1 MIRLIFKIALKF
13 IFYKNKSLLS
23 FVTKSF
29 KLSILALS
37 LSIFSIIIL
46 NSVSVGYIESLREE
60 LNNYFSDLEIITTSS
75 TTFEKIIDFLKKNNS
90 IYTQQTATISAPGI
104 LKYDVFS
111 HGVEVISCISQQCLT
126 KVESN
131 QILLGEDTYEII
143 NKEKK
148 NDVYLLNAQSIFHN
162 FGFNKKISK
171 LNVNPEKFDYFMPQ
185 DRYKVL
191 IHSDDFYKLF
201 NESNSNITYSI
212 KCFHDNPSHR
222 DSDLNEKKIYFE
234 NLNRSIKVDD
244 FEQYYTIKFE
254 ERFENLSKSIKQI
267 FTTISLI
274 LYFFIALSITNI
286 ISTVWLIIESKKNQI
301 KILTLMGL
309 SRIDMFL
316 LVVFLTTSLVSTSFI
331 LGYISSEVIS
341 YLQNTFNVI
350 TVPKNVYIISN
361 IKILVD
367 RVDAFK
373 LFILFNIIGIV
384 ASVLPYYKAKVDKE
398 IHV

>member
-1 MIRLIFKIALKF
+1 M
-13 IFYKNKSLLS
+13 
-23 FVTKSF
+23 
-29 KLSILALS
+29 
-37 LSIFSIIIL
+37 
-46 NSVSVGYIESLREE
+46 
-60 LNNYFSDLEIITTSS
+60 
-75 TTFEKIIDFLKKNNS
+75 
-90 IYTQQTATISAPGI
+90 
-104 LKYDVFS
+104 
-111 HGVEVISCISQQCLT
+111 
-126 KVESN
+126 
-131 QILLGEDTYEII
+131 
-143 NKEKK
+143 
-148 NDVYLLNAQSIFHN
+148 
-162 FGFNKKISK
+162 
-171 LNVNPEKFDYFMPQ
+171 
-185 DRYKVL
+185 

-212 KCFHDNPSHR
+212 KCFHDNPSHL